1 MDLERPPGPEVT
13 YMWSVVDS
21 KGSIRVAENERW
33 EPGKGEGGSCKPGRA
48 AS

>member
-13 YMWSVVDS
+13 YMWSVMDYKS
-21 KGSIRVAENERW
+21 SIRVAENERW
-33 EPGKGEGGSCKPGRA
+33 EPGRGEGGSRKSGRA